1 MTTAHPNESQTNTG
15 YLFDNAG
22 EQNQVSRLKAQPY
35 LLGHSDD
42 EELRLRRQ
50 AAELRHESAWLFDR
64 IGLGAGSRAIDLG
77 CGPQGVLDLLS
88 ERVGSTGHVTGIDT
102 NPESVAMAQRFVDEQ
117 ALENVEVVHRDA
129 TATGLPGASFDLVH
143 ARLVLVN
150 VPYVDAVVREMV
162 RLARPGGVVASH
174 EADYLS
180 HFCDPP
186 LRAWDRLFEIF
197 KGYSSANGIDLFVGR
212 RTHRLF
218 REAGLVDIEVNPV
231 IHVYPHGHNRRAIF
245 WHFLQNV
252 RDRLLEQELIAESE
266 FSGLMA
272 ELKEHLDRP
281 GTLVVS
287 HLFFQV
293 WGRKPL
299 SHKSEEQSL
308 VTERVRSRAL
318 DKSESLIKSRPV
330 LRKAS

>member
-1 MTTAHPNESQTNTG
+1 MTSA
-15 YLFDNAG
+15 
-22 EQNQVSRLKAQPY
+22 EQIQELRLQAQPY
-35 LLGHSDD
+35 LLGYSED

-50 AAELRHESAWLFDR
+50 AGELRQESASLFDR
-64 IGLGAGSRAIDLG
+64 VSLGAGSRAIDLG

-88 ERVGSTGHVTGIDT
+88 ERVGSAGRVVGLER
-102 NPESVAMAQRFVDEQ
+102 NRKPVEMAKRFVADRG
-117 ALENVEVVHRDA
+117 LKNVEVVQGDA
-129 TATGLPGASFDLVH
+129 TATRLPGASFDLVH

-150 VPYVDAVVREMV
+150 VPYVEAVIREMV

-174 EADYLS
+174 EADYVS

-252 RDRLLEQELIAESE
+252 RDRLLEQELITESE
-266 FSGLMA
+266 FSELMA
-272 ELKEHLDRP
+272 ELKEHLDCP
-281 GTLVVS
+281 DTLVVS

-293 WGRKPL
+293 WGRKP
-299 SHKSEEQSL
+299 
-308 VTERVRSRAL
+308 V
-318 DKSESLIKSRPV
+318 
-330 LRKAS
+330 

>member
-1 MTTAHPNESQTNTG
+1 MVSVER
-15 YLFDNAG
+15 
-22 EQNQVSRLKAQPY
+22 NQELRLQGQQY
-35 LLGHSDD
+35 LLGHNED

-50 AAELRHESAWLFDR
+50 AEELQQESAWLFDR
-64 IGLGAGSRAIDLG
+64 IGLGAGSRTIDLG

-88 ERVGSTGHVTGIDT
+88 ERVGPTGQVIGIER
-102 NPESVAMAQRFVDEQ
+102 NRESVALAKRYVADRG
-117 ALENVEVVHRDA
+117 LKNVAVVQGDA
-129 TATGLPGASFDLVH
+129 TATGLPGASFDLIH
-143 ARLVLVN
+143 TRLMLVN
-150 VPYVDAVVREMV
+150 VPYVEAVVREML

-186 LRAWDRLFEIF
+186 LRAWDRLFATFRE
-197 KGYSSANGIDLFVGR
+197 YSSANGIDLFVGR

-252 RDRLLEQELIAESE
+252 RDRILEQGLMAESE
-266 FSGLMA
+266 FSELTA

-281 GTLVVS
+281 DTLVVS

-293 WGRKPL
+293 WGRKP
-299 SHKSEEQSL
+299 
-308 VTERVRSRAL
+308 V
-318 DKSESLIKSRPV
+318 
-330 LRKAS
+330 

>member
-1 MTTAHPNESQTNTG
+1 MTAAER
-15 YLFDNAG
+15 
-22 EQNQVSRLKAQPY
+22 NQEVRLQAQPY
-35 LLGHSDD
+35 LLGYSED

-50 AAELRHESAWLFDR
+50 AGELRQESASLFDR
-64 IGLGAGSRAIDLG
+64 VSLGAGSRAIDLG

-88 ERVGSTGHVTGIDT
+88 ERVGSAGRVVGLER
-102 NPESVAMAQRFVDEQ
+102 NRKSVEMAKRFVADRG
-117 ALENVEVVHRDA
+117 LKNVEVVQGDA
-129 TATGLPGASFDLVH
+129 TATRLPGASFDLVH

-150 VPYVDAVVREMV
+150 VPYVEAVIREMV

-174 EADYLS
+174 EADYVS

-186 LRAWDRLFEIF
+186 LPAWDRLFEIF
-197 KGYSSANGIDLFVGR
+197 KAYSFANGIDLSVGR

-252 RDRLLEQELIAESE
+252 RDRVLEQELITESE
-266 FSGLMA
+266 FSELTA

-281 GTLVVS
+281 DTLVVS

-299 SHKSEEQSL
+299 SQKLEF
-308 VTERVRSRAL
+308 
-318 DKSESLIKSRPV
+318 
-330 LRKAS
+330 

>member
-1 MTTAHPNESQTNTG
+1 MVSVER
-15 YLFDNAG
+15 
-22 EQNQVSRLKAQPY
+22 NQEVRLQAQPY
-35 LLGHSDD
+35 LLGYSED

-50 AAELRHESAWLFDR
+50 AGELRQESASLFDR
-64 IGLGAGSRAIDLG
+64 VSLGAGSRAIDLG

-88 ERVGSTGHVTGIDT
+88 ERVGSAGRVVGLER
-102 NPESVAMAQRFVDEQ
+102 NRKSVEMAKRFVADRG
-117 ALENVEVVHRDA
+117 LKNVEVVQGDA
-129 TATGLPGASFDLVH
+129 TATRLPGASFDLVH

-150 VPYVDAVVREMV
+150 VPYVDSVVREMV

-174 EADYLS
+174 EADYVS

-186 LRAWDRLFEIF
+186 LPAWDRLFEIF
-197 KGYSSANGIDLFVGR
+197 KAYSFANGIDLSVGR

-252 RDRLLEQELIAESE
+252 RDRVLEQELITESE
-266 FSGLMA
+266 FSELTA

-281 GTLVVS
+281 DTLVVS

-299 SHKSEEQSL
+299 SQKLEF
-308 VTERVRSRAL
+308 
-318 DKSESLIKSRPV
+318 
-330 LRKAS
+330 

>member
-1 MTTAHPNESQTNTG
+1 MTA
-15 YLFDNAG
+15 A
-22 EQNQVSRLKAQPY
+22 EQNQEVRLQAQPY
-35 LLGHSDD
+35 LLGYSED

-50 AAELRHESAWLFDR
+50 AGELRQESASLFDR
-64 IGLGAGSRAIDLG
+64 VSLGAGSRAIDLG

-88 ERVGSTGHVTGIDT
+88 ERVGSAGRVVGLER
-102 NPESVAMAQRFVDEQ
+102 NRKSVEMAKRFVADRG
-117 ALENVEVVHRDA
+117 LKNVEVVQGDA
-129 TATGLPGASFDLVH
+129 TATRLPGASFDLVH

-150 VPYVDAVVREMV
+150 VPYVEAVIREMV

-174 EADYLS
+174 EADYVS

-186 LRAWDRLFEIF
+186 LPAWDRLFEIF
-197 KGYSSANGIDLFVGR
+197 KAYSFANGIDLSVGR

-252 RDRLLEQELIAESE
+252 RDRVLEQELITESE
-266 FSGLMA
+266 FSELTA

-281 GTLVVS
+281 DTLVVS

-299 SHKSEEQSL
+299 SQKLEF
-308 VTERVRSRAL
+308 
-318 DKSESLIKSRPV
+318 
-330 LRKAS
+330 